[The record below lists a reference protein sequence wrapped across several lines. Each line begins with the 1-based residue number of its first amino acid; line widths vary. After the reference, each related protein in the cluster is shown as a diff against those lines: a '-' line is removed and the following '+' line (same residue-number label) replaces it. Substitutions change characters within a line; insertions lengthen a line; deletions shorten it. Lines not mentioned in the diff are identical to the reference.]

1 MRGVVESFVAMGVV
15 VPMVAGAVASVGI
28 TRAVR
33 RRGFTRAPGWLVLAA
48 VFSVAA
54 VLVMTLFREV
64 VPLVQH
70 VVGGSLVELPGSGR
84 SLRWSDD
91 GWWRATHDPLGS
103 MQVLLNVGLFVPAG
117 FLWTLVT
124 RRPAA
129 TMLGLSATSVVIEL
143 IQAVTGLGA
152 NDAADIVANT
162 AGAAVGVLA
171 GVVATW
177 VRDEFVGDGA
187 GTRRWLVRAASAA
200 GVVALGAA
208 VMIGG
213 AAQRQQVLAA
223 EASTAF
229 AGTDL
234 GDVRR
239 WQRSEEL
246 PDRVWFGALTRD
258 VDGFVWAP
266 DTVTA
271 RYPASFVAVRR
282 CVLVVWV
289 ADTVTV
295 ERRSGSVCRAPMLQ

>member
-1 MRGVVESFVAMGVV
+1 MRGVVEFFVATGVV
-15 VPMVAGAVASVGI
+15 VPMVVGVVASAGI

-33 RRGFTRAPGWLVLAA
+33 GRGLTRAPGWLVLAA
-48 VFSVAA
+48 VLSVVG

-70 VVGGSLVELPGSGR
+70 LLGGGGAEWPGLGG
-84 SLRWSDD
+84 LLGWSDD

-103 MQVLLNVGLFVPAG
+103 TQVVLNVGLFVPAG

-124 RRPAA
+124 RRPTA
-129 TMLGLSATSVVIEL
+129 TMLGLCATSVVIEL
-143 IQAVTGLGA
+143 VQAVTGLGA
-152 NDAADIVANT
+152 NDAADLVANA

-171 GVVATW
+171 GVFTSW
-177 VRDEFVGDGA
+177 VRDEFIGDHA
-187 GTRRWLVRAASAA
+187 GSRRWLLRAASAA
-200 GVVALGAA
+200 GVIALGSA

-213 AAQRQQVLAA
+213 AAQRQHALTA

-282 CVLVVWV
+282 CVLVAWV
-289 ADTVTV
+289 EDTVTV
-295 ERRSGSVCRAPMLQ
+295 ERRAGSVCRAPMLQ

>member
-1 MRGVVESFVAMGVV
+1 MRGVVEFFVATGVL
-15 VPMVAGAVASVGI
+15 VPMVVGAVASVGI

-33 RRGFTRAPGWLVLAA
+33 RRGLTRAPGWLVLG
-48 VFSVAA
+48 A
-54 VLVMTLFREV
+54 VLSVVGVLTMTLFREV

-70 VVGGSLVELPGSGR
+70 LVGGGGAEWPGLGG
-84 SLRWSDD
+84 LLGWSAD

-143 IQAVTGLGA
+143 VQAVTGLGA
-152 NDAADIVANT
+152 NDAADIVANS

-171 GVVATW
+171 GVFTSW
-177 VRDEFVGDGA
+177 VRDEFVGDRA
-187 GTRRWLVRAASAA
+187 GSRRWLSRAASAA
-200 GVVALGAA
+200 VAVALGAA
-208 VMIGG
+208 MMIGG
-213 AAQRQQVLAA
+213 AAQRQHALSV
-223 EASTAF
+223 EASSVF

-239 WQRSEEL
+239 WERSEEL
-246 PDRVWFGALTRD
+246 PDRVWFGALTRE

-289 ADTVTV
+289 AGTVTV
-295 ERRSGSVCRAPMLQ
+295 ERRAGSVCRAPMLQ